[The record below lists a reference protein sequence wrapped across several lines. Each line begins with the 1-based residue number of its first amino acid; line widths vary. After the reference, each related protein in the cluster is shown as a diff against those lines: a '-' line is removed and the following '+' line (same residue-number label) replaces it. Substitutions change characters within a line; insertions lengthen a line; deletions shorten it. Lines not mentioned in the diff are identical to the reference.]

1 MCRTA
6 LDSDAAVQGVRK
18 ACVLAPT
25 TLQDEE
31 RTVECRYRLGNGPI
45 GIDVVARPRSM
56 QGTEDINARCR
67 SGNIDI
73 LIGTHNVLIPDVKYK
88 DMDITHLIRVMLNA
102 SADVEDNRLEVI
114 RLRKKISKLTKVL
127 EG

>member
-1 MCRTA
+1 MKKYNQYSLENYFKILEIQTGRKNP
-6 LDSDAAVQGVRK
+6 SDIMEFLEEQYFSKSK
-18 ACVLAPT
+18 A
-25 TLQDEE
+25 
-31 RTVECRYRLGNGPI
+31 
-45 GIDVVARPRSM
+45 
-56 QGTEDINARCR
+56 
-67 SGNIDI
+67 
-73 LIGTHNVLIPDVKYK
+73 THVKYK